1 MDEAMFCTNC
11 GKQLVG
17 SRNFCSSCG
26 SKVGSDDLKIQ
37 DSVKAIPLVEDVGY
51 DASKHRNAG
60 ILCFVAAGLIAVS
73 CFMPYV
79 LMTSTIGL
87 SLGRTPFQFGA
98 METLSYQG
106 PLILL
111 GAAFFVFDGL
121 RLLGVIA
128 PDREIRNTFPL
139 ATCISSA
146 AVILGA
152 WSTSGW
158 TGTSA
163 MSIHLGYGGIIGL
176 AGVAVGLVAI
186 FVQRSA

>member
-1 MDEAMFCTNC
+1 MDEAKFCANC

-26 SKVGSDDLKIQ
+26 SKVGSEDARMQ
-37 DSVKAIPLVEDVGY
+37 DSVNSVPLVEDVGF
-51 DASKHRNAG
+51 DASQHRNAG

-87 SLGRTPFQFGA
+87 SFGRTPFQFGA
-98 METLSYQG
+98 METLSSQG

-121 RLLGVIA
+121 RLLDVIA
-128 PDREIRNTFPL
+128 PDRGIRNTFPL
-139 ATCISSA
+139 ATCIYSA
-146 AVILGA
+146 AVIVDA
-152 WSTSGW
+152 
-158 TGTSA
+158 
-163 MSIHLGYGGIIGL
+163 
-176 AGVAVGLVAI
+176 
-186 FVQRSA
+186 

>member
-1 MDEAMFCTNC
+1 MQRQSASTAPLIEDD
-11 GKQLVG
+11 
-17 SRNFCSSCG
+17 NF
-26 SKVGSDDLKIQ
+26 
-37 DSVKAIPLVEDVGY
+37 
-51 DASKHRNAG
+51 DASQYRNAG
-60 ILCFVAAGLIAVS
+60 VLCFAAAGLIAVS

-79 LMTSTIGL
+79 LMTSVVGL
-87 SLGRTPFQFGA
+87 SFGRTPFQFGA

-111 GAAFFVFDGL
+111 AAAFFVFDGL

-128 PDREIRNTFPL
+128 PDRAISNTFPL
-139 ATCISSA
+139 ATCIYSA
-146 AVILGA
+146 AVIADA

-163 MSIHLGYGGIIGL
+163 ISIHLGYGGIIGF
-176 AGVAVGLVAI
+176 AGVVAGIAAI